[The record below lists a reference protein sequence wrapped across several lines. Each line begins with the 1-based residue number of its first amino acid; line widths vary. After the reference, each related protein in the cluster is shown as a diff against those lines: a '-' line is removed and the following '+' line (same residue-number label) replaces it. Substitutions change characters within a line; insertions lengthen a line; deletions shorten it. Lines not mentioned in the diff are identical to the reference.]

1 MGRDLDRCP
10 LSPPPPAFLGL
21 GWTAGLE
28 AGQLFIICDRQ
39 SHAWAAPLTGLACP
53 GLPVSLPTLGQPLWS
68 AAGGPA
74 KGLYLRGQNAS
85 PAQPTVHASW
95 WKWEPTAQGQARGVA
110 QPGAV
115 RSPVPWGL
123 GRNRWWEM
131 RSPRT
136 ARPHLLFIQWTL
148 LGASRPLGGGLAL
161 SIPPAS
167 AFTLQVTSR
176 LGPFAHASSPP
187 LRALPT
193 SPGGRPAPL
202 QSCLCASPP
211 LLSPTV
217 WGLRSLPSL
226 ADGVRPR
233 SAG

>member
-1 MGRDLDRCP
+1 MLGLRHSLGWHVLVSQSACP
-10 LSPPPPAFLGL
+10 LLASLFGLRLGVL
-21 GWTAGLE
+21 PKGSTSE
-28 AGQLFIICDRQ
+28 AK
-39 SHAWAAPLTGLACP
+39 T
-53 GLPVSLPTLGQPLWS
+53 
-68 AAGGPA
+68 
-74 KGLYLRGQNAS
+74 

-187 LRALPT
+187 LCALPT